1 MASVNEAMG
10 ESGIIP
16 ESYIEPLNALK
27 TRLLL
32 NDDAANRIKNTALA
46 DFLAPMCKDLSTKL
60 EKREKEQ
67 REAAKKGEDISKSIE
82 ETDFMDDCLSVVEF
96 LKQNGL
102 AKEIPDGVEEVVT
115 KKMVKKTLYREKKVM
130 PEEIAKPEGL
140 DWTGGDEKK
149 EEPKSEPKTEMEA
162 YEEEVEEEE
171 RTEVPKFKYEFP
183 VTAQSIFAISDEA
196 AEALYK
202 AFVIGAFSAKEPM
215 ADRYSKEAAYFG
227 LSMGLEEKEMDQIKG
242 GIGATVFDNYFSTAM
257 KDKVE
262 LDQQDFMFLTQIQE
276 KLGFSEEIVERLLVS
291 TQKNMLSKEV
301 ERLFSSGTKILPDSV
316 KAVVEKAAGMGIDL
330 SKDLGVDMDRLGRM
344 FTIQIQGGIESG
356 HISGLKD
363 GGSDAITEIV
373 EGLGIEEEFAEKKL
387 EYIIKDRAKRM
398 ITNIASDVSRGNDER
413 ALNDI
418 SVFLR
423 YAGFVDGEG
432 LDLNIAPN
440 VRDKIVSVYEA
451 SVFGQEESVQ
461 MVELLSTSLK

>member
-1 MASVNEAMG
+1 MG
-10 ESGIIP
+10 
-16 ESYIEPLNALK
+16 
-27 TRLLL
+27 
-32 NDDAANRIKNTALA
+32 
-46 DFLAPMCKDLSTKL
+46 
-60 EKREKEQ
+60 
-67 REAAKKGEDISKSIE
+67 
-82 ETDFMDDCLSVVEF
+82 
-96 LKQNGL
+96 
-102 AKEIPDGVEEVVT
+102 
-115 KKMVKKTLYREKKVM
+115 VM

-140 DWTGGDEKK
+140 DWTGGDET
-149 EEPKSEPKTEMEA
+149 ENEPKSEPKTEMEA

-171 RTEVPKFKYEFP
+171 RTEVPKFKYEFS

-215 ADRYSKEAAYFG
+215 AD
-227 LSMGLEEKEMDQIKG
+227 
-242 GIGATVFDNYFSTAM
+242 
-257 KDKVE
+257 
-262 LDQQDFMFLTQIQE
+262 
-276 KLGFSEEIVERLLVS
+276 GFSKEIVERLLVS

-418 SVFLR
+418 SGFLR